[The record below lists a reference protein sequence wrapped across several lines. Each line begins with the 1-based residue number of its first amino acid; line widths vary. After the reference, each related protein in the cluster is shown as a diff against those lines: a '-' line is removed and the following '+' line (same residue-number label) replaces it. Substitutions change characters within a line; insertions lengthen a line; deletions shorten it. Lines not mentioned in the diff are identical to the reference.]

1 MTSSKDS
8 ISEKGGYKPDNLSS
22 EDQRLFLQE
31 KDKYVKRQ
39 INDSPLLDQLCLLH
53 LIIAQLSEGYT
64 KALADFEEKLGG
76 RTKMLEGWRQSKI
89 KKVAAEFESP
99 MPWLHPFKLA
109 AEELQLLQEELEAA
123 VMKGETEE
131 KGLGKLREVMDKY
144 QLQLP
149 LPSHLIQP
157 RYLPRSVRVYK

>member
-8 ISEKGGYKPDNLSS
+8 KSKKASYELGNLSS
-22 EDQRLFLQE
+22 EEQRRFQEE
-31 KDKYVKRQ
+31 KDSYVKRQ
-39 INDSPLLDQLCLLH
+39 ITDSPLLDQVCLLR
-53 LIIAQLSEGYT
+53 LIIAQLSGGYA
-64 KALADFEEKLGG
+64 KALTDFEEKLGT
-76 RTKMLEGWRQSKI
+76 RVRMLDGWRQSKI
-89 KKVAAEFESP
+89 KKASEFESP

-109 AEELQLLQEELEAA
+109 AEELQRLQEELEAA

-131 KGLGKLREVMDKY
+131 KDLGRLREVMDKY

-149 LPSHLIQP
+149 LPSHLIRP